1 MANQPSFAETRK
13 GKQEETKQ
21 FMRCKKMTDMTR
33 RNFLKSAGVMT
44 LAVAAAGVLSG
55 CNSSKNPVMADVEVQ
70 YWYESYL
77 LGKKKQVDDGSYKE
91 TVSVVKGGKVKKEQI
106 EQTLRNIRINH
117 SFDLKNK
124 GLTEFDVDWTAEKPV
139 AKIEMALA

>member
-1 MANQPSFAETRK
+1 
-13 GKQEETKQ
+13 
-21 FMRCKKMTDMTR
+21 
-33 RNFLKSAGVMT
+33 MT

-70 YWYESYL
+70 YWYESTL
-77 LGKKKQVDDGSYKE
+77 LGQKQVDNGSYTE

-106 EQTLRNIRINH
+106 EKTLKDILTNKT
-117 SFDLKNK
+117 FKLKNER
-124 GLTEFDVDWTAEKPV
+124 LTEFDVDWTAGKPV

>member
-1 MANQPSFAETRK
+1 
-13 GKQEETKQ
+13 
-21 FMRCKKMTDMTR
+21 MTDMTR
-33 RNFLKSAGVMT
+33 RNFLKSAGVMALT
-44 LAVAAAGVLSG
+44 VAAAGVLSG

-124 GLTEFDVDWTAEKPV
+124 GLTEFDVDWTAGKPV
-139 AKIEMALA
+139 AKIEMVVA